1 MRWSAWVAG
10 LFEVEDAGGPEVREQ
25 PIDQSR

>member
-1 MRWSAWVAG
+1 MRWSARVAG
-10 LFEVEDAGGPEVREQ
+10 LFEIEDAGGPEVLQQ